1 MGLYLVT
8 GGCGFIGSHLCD
20 ALIAAGADVRILD
33 DLSSGSRDNV
43 PREAMII
50 EGSVADPEMV
60 EAAMK
65 GVEGCFHLA
74 AIASVERCTRD
85 WLGSHRTNLSG
96 TIAVLDAARRSRRHP
111 IPVVY
116 ASSAAVYGDCR
127 SLPISETVAARPR
140 SAYGA
145 DKLGSE
151 LHAQVAWEV
160 YRVPT
165 VGLRFFNVYGP
176 RQNPSSPYS
185 GVISR
190 FCNRLLRGETID
202 VFGDGQQTRDFVFVA
217 DVVRALR
224 AAMSARIE
232 RPAIFNVCSG
242 TPISVLALARLV
254 GQLCGCEPEICFHPP
269 RPGEIA
275 HSWGD
280 PGTARRALALPAPV
294 ELRRGLTATLAWMN
308 AMPKA
313 DARMR
318 GCPLPAAAMSSQ

>member
-43 PREAMII
+43 PREATIV
-50 EGSVADPEMV
+50 EGSVADPETV

-85 WLGSHRTNLSG
+85 WLGSHRTNLAG

-127 SLPISETVAARPR
+127 SLPITEAVAARPR

-190 FCNRLLRGETID
+190 FCNRLLRGEAID
-202 VFGDGQQTRDFVFVA
+202 VFGNGRQTRDFVFVA
-217 DVVRALR
+217 DVVQALR

-232 RPAIFNVCSG
+232 RPAVFNVCSG
-242 TPISVLALARLV
+242 TPTSVLTLARLI
-254 GQLCGCEPEICFHPP
+254 GQLCGCEPDIRFRPARPDEI
-269 RPGEIA
+269 I

-280 PGTARRALALPAPV
+280 PGAAWRALALPDPV
-294 ELRRGLTATLAWMN
+294 ELRRGLAATLAWMN

-318 GCPLPAAAMSSQ
+318 GCPLPATAVSPQ